1 MTRYIGLFSVNIRS
15 IFSAEIFCVVMLNNL
30 PSIIDAH
37 EIYDL
42 KGSSVGRI
50 SSVDLPSRRLKALK
64 DLDFESFYPFGIRI
78 PQEIHRR
85 LKLTVEADVL
95 ELKKLMITDYSL
107 MLGVQQ
113 LDECSQETNGS
124 EERRSILAKPQL
136 GISTLFA
143 ATNIDRAAIQSNG
156 TDESSAEAVI
166 SAHKLINKF
175 IMKPLHLI
183 ACPLEDTFSDHAIA
197 KQLLGIPGVTH
208 DGHRVLLYPAFIDC
222 LQTYD
227 NFKHMQHV
235 IQNIRDPK
243 HGSEYRYR

>member
-1 MTRYIGLFSVNIRS
+1 
-15 IFSAEIFCVVMLNNL
+15 MLNNL
-30 PSIIDAH
+30 PSLIDIH

-64 DLDFESFYPFGIRI
+64 DLDVESFYPFGIRI

-113 LDECSQETNGS
+113 LDECSPETNGND
-124 EERRSILAKPQL
+124 EIRSPLAKPQL
-136 GISTLFA
+136 GISNLFA
-143 ATNIDRAAIQSNG
+143 ATSIDRAAIESNA
-156 TDESSAEAVI
+156 TDESSAEAAI
-166 SAHKLINKF
+166 SANKLIDKF

-183 ACPLEDTFSDHAIA
+183 ACPLEDTFRGHAMA
-197 KQLLGIPGVTH
+197 EKLLGS
-208 DGHRVLLYPAFIDC
+208 LL
-222 LQTYD
+222 
-227 NFKHMQHV
+227 
-235 IQNIRDPK
+235 
-243 HGSEYRYR
+243 